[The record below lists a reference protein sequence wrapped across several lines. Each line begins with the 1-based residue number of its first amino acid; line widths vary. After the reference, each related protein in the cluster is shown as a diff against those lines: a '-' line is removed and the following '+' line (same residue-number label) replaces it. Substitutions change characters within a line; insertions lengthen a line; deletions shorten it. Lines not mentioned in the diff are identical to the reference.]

1 MLIDIVCSIM
11 KTKLILIILSTLLTL
26 YACTSTQYVALS
38 STDQKSSKIEIFLR
52 DIQKPIK
59 EYEIISYIETSGT
72 IFTTKNQL
80 LVGLKTKADKLG
92 GDAVIDVN
100 FFYIPWVLSSL
111 PAVDGAVIKYK

>member
-1 MLIDIVCSIM
+1 M
-11 KTKLILIILSTLLTL
+11 KTKIILIVLSALLTL
-26 YACTSTQYVALS
+26 SACTSTQYVALS
-38 STDQKSSKIEIFLR
+38 STDKKDSNVEVFLR
-52 DIQKPIK
+52 DVQKPVK

-80 LVGLKTKADKLG
+80 LRGLKKKVDELG
-92 GDAVIDVN
+92 GDAVIDVH